1 MTLRSFRD
9 PDGFVTDDGVTI
21 SRTIAPA
28 AAARCRELLASR
40 LYGDLVRDR
49 WLIPAASVTEL
60 ADGGIQVLH
69 PRVRMPVYPS
79 EWTGSML
86 AAAARRTLQIQS
98 RAWQHGWTLKDA
110 AASNI
115 LFDGGNPRLCD
126 LMSLE
131 ARQADVA
138 PRWTAY
144 GQFVRQFV
152 IPLLLA
158 VDSGVTPREVFL
170 AHRDGVR
177 ASEVLGRL
185 SWWCRLR
192 PGVFLHV
199 VLPAWLERR
208 QRPAPTRKT
217 AVRQPP
223 AAPGLPA
230 GDPVLWTL
238 RSLQGL
244 VAGLART
251 ARRKSQWSEYEQ
263 ERSHYAPTS
272 LQHKREFIEVQLQR
286 QRPRHVLDIGA
297 NSGEYSLLALQGGA
311 AVVALDDDAPVLDGL
326 FVHADGRG
334 PGLTCLHANF
344 ARPTPPTGWQLR
356 ESLSLQARM
365 SAAFDMVIA
374 VAVLHHLLVTERL
387 PVASLMEELH
397 ACCTD
402 TLVIE
407 FVARDDPK
415 FIEIAALNQG
425 LYQDWSLDVFL
436 KASAAWFEVI
446 EQETL
451 RDTPTRT
458 LLAMR
463 RKAV

>member
-21 SRTIAPA
+21 SRTIVPA
-28 AAARCRELLASR
+28 AAGRCRELLASR
-40 LYGDLVRDR
+40 LYRDLVADR
-49 WLIPAASVTEL
+49 WLIPASGLTEL
-60 ADGGIQVLH
+60 ADGRLLVLH

-86 AAAARRTLQIQS
+86 ASAARRTLEIQS
-98 RAWQHGWTLKDA
+98 RAWQQGWTLKDA

-115 LFDGGNPRLCD
+115 LFDGDNPTLCD

-131 ARQADVA
+131 RRQACA
-138 PRWTAY
+138 SSRWAAY
-144 GQFVRQFV
+144 GQFMRQFV

-158 VDSGVTPREVFL
+158 IDTGVTPREVFL
-170 AHRDGVR
+170 AHRDGLR
-177 ASEVLGRL
+177 ASDVLDRL
-185 SWWCRLR
+185 GWWCRLQ
-192 PGVFLHV
+192 PAVFLHV

-208 QRPAPTRKT
+208 QRPAATHKATIRLPH
-217 AVRQPP
+217 AQ
-223 AAPGLPA
+223 PGLPT

-238 RSLQGL
+238 RSLQAL
-244 VAGLART
+244 VAGLSRT
-251 ARRKSQWSEYEQ
+251 AHRKSQWSEYERK
-263 ERSHYAPTS
+263 RSHYAPTS
-272 LQHKREFIEVQLQR
+272 LQHKRDFIEGQLRR

-311 AVVALDDDAPVLDGL
+311 AVVALDDDAPVLDSL
-326 FVHADGRG
+326 FVHAERRM

-356 ESLSLQARM
+356 ESLSLQTRM

-397 ACCTD
+397 ACCVG

-415 FIEIAALNQG
+415 FIEIAGLNQV
-425 LYQDWSLDVFL
+425 LYLDWSLDVFL

-463 RKAV
+463 RKSA